1 MLKRLSFQ
9 RDTIK
14 ILQACKCGAVL
25 QREEITENSKL
36 HILCPVCL
44 LNTALPQS
52 GNERQLNRIVDSSV
66 ITDSKVTDSRVADRK
81 LQNRKADS

>member
-44 LNTALPQS
+44 LNTALA
-52 GNERQLNRIVDSSV
+52 GNERQLKLNRIVDSSV

>member
-44 LNTALPQS
+44 LNTALA

>member
-1 MLKRLSFQ
+1 M
-9 RDTIK
+9 
-14 ILQACKCGAVL
+14 L

-44 LNTALPQS
+44 LSTALA